1 MYRKNQKNK
10 KANFKHAVISKD
22 EMGKFGK
29 EELKKR
35 VKL

>member
-1 MYRKNQKNK
+1 MYRKDQKNK
-10 KANFKHAVISKD
+10 KANFKQAVISKD

>member
-1 MYRKNQKNK
+1 MYRKDQKNK
-10 KANFKHAVISKD
+10 KASFKQAVISKD

-29 EELKKR
+29 EEFKKR